1 VRSFGNFEDTLSRD
15 YTRLTGLQ
23 FKYQNFTTPTHRV
36 SGTKFQNLFMSRI
49 GKQPVKIPNGVT
61 VTVGKDNVV
70 TVKGP
75 KGELKQTIDRD
86 ITVEVKES
94 EVIFERPTDQIRHR
108 ALHGLYRALIA
119 NLVKG
124 VTEGYKK
131 NLELVGVGYK
141 ASNQGNL
148 LDLSLGFSHNIIFEV
163 PKELKLATAQ
173 EKGQNPT
180 ISLEG
185 VDKQLIGQVAAKIRG
200 LRKPEPYKGK
210 GVKYAGE
217 VIRRKAG
224 KAAGK

>member
-1 VRSFGNFEDTLSRD
+1 
-15 YTRLTGLQ
+15 
-23 FKYQNFTTPTHRV
+23 
-36 SGTKFQNLFMSRI
+36 MSRI
-49 GKQPVKIPNGVT
+49 GKQPVKVPNGVT
-61 VTVGKDNVV
+61 VTVGNDNVV

-75 KGELKQTIDRD
+75 KGELKQSIDRD
-86 ITVEVKES
+86 IKVEVKDG
-94 EVIFERPTDQIRHR
+94 EVIFSRPTDQIRHR

-119 NLVKG
+119 NLVRG

-148 LDLSLGFSHNIIFEV
+148 LDLSLGFSHNIIFEI
-163 PKELKLATAQ
+163 PRELKLATAQ

-185 VDKQLIGQVAAKIRG
+185 PDKQLIGQVAAKIRS

-210 GVKYAGE
+210 GVKYTGE